1 MKNVAESTSWSRAD
15 RNAVSVSPD
24 FYGYIPASAAAWYES
39 AEEIK
44 AGLAYGRQKKILL
57 AWVRQHMTKL
67 SVSQQKYIELYYFE
81 GLSYQEIAD
90 KEGVATSTA
99 CRTVLRGINKLRAA
113 AGLPPSDPA
122 LRPGRKRV
130 QSNLTVNI
138 QPETED

>member
-24 FYGYIPASAAAWYES
+24 FYGRVPEKAGAWYET
-39 AEEIK
+39 AEEVK
-44 AGLAYGRQKKILL
+44 AGLAYGRQKKFLL
-57 AWVRQHMTKL
+57 AWVRQHMAKL
-67 SVSQQKYIELYYFE
+67 SVCQQKYITLYYFE

-99 CRTVLRGINKLRAA
+99 CRTVLRGIEKLRAA
-113 AGLPPSDPA
+113 AGMPPSDRS

-130 QSNLTVNI
+130 PPANADSN
-138 QPETED
+138 TEMEL

>member
-1 MKNVAESTSWSRAD
+1 MKNVAESTSWTRAD

-24 FYGYIPASAAAWYES
+24 FYGYIPESAAAWYES
-39 AEEIK
+39 PEEVK

-57 AWVRQHMTKL
+57 AWVRQHMAEL
-67 SVSQQKYIELYYFE
+67 SVCQQKYIELYYFE

-99 CRTVLRGINKLRAA
+99 CRTVLRGIDKLRAA

-122 LRPGRKRV
+122 LRPGRKTAR
-130 QSNLTVNI
+130 SAHTVDSP
-138 QPETED
+138 PENER